1 MKNFSQLRN
10 DMINEQLI
18 ARGITDKQVIK
29 AIRDVPREEFV
40 SLDLKDMA
48 YNDSPLPLGK
58 DQTISQ
64 PYMVGLMTQLL
75 SLKKTDRVLEVGTG
89 SGYQAAILSKIVN
102 KVYSI
107 ERFEELLVQARASL
121 DKLQIKNVELTC
133 GDGSYGLSER
143 EPFNAIIVTAAA
155 PKVPEELISQLSDGG
170 RLVIPVGE
178 IHTQRLLRVEKRGEN
193 IIKDYY
199 DNCIFVPLVGKRGW

>member
-107 ERFEELLVQARASL
+107 ERFEELLVRARVSL

-133 GDGSYGLSER
+133 GDGSYGLSEH

-178 IHTQRLLRVEKRGEN
+178 IHAQRLLRVEKRGEN

-199 DNCIFVPLVGKRGW
+199 DNCIFVPLVGKQGW

>member
-1 MKNFSQLRN
+1 MKNFSQLRK
-10 DMINEQLI
+10 DMISEQLI

-133 GDGSYGLSER
+133 GDGSYGLSEH

-178 IHTQRLLRVEKRGEN
+178 IHAQRLLRVEKRGEN

-199 DNCIFVPLVGKRGW
+199 DNCIFVPLVGKQGW

>member
-133 GDGSYGLSER
+133 GDGSYGLSKR

-199 DNCIFVPLVGKRGW
+199 DNCIFVPLVGKQGW